1 MRLATII
8 SLGASALLGVGAL
21 VVAKV
26 WLPESSAGQ
35 GKASAAVAES
45 LIPVVAAREDIAYG
59 VKLSAKDL
67 MILRLPREAV
77 PSGAY
82 SSIEQVTA
90 LDSGAPVT
98 LARISAREPL
108 LPAKLSGGGVKANVA
123 AVIGPGMRAYTIKV
137 TDVSGGGGHVTPGDR
152 VDVLVAME
160 PNDGGYRAEGV
171 KGSTVVSGAVLQNV
185 KVLGMDL
192 VADPANVDKFVPKTA
207 TLEVT
212 LEDAAELAVAAQM
225 GELSLALRRTGAVE
239 LEEAPPVRSVSWTSR
254 GLTAATAAP
263 AAAPARRRPAPR
275 RTASA
280 RPPSDHSL
288 TLVQGSEKVTVQVP
302 ADRQGGF

>member
-45 LIPVVAAREDIAYG
+45 LVPVVAARSDIAYG
-59 VKLSAKDL
+59 VKLAAKDL
-67 MILRLPREAV
+67 MVLRLPRDAV
-77 PSGAY
+77 PEGAY
-82 SSIEQVTA
+82 STIEQVTA
-90 LDSGAPVT
+90 LDGGAPVS

-160 PNDGGYRAEGV
+160 PTDGSYRAEGAR
-171 KGSTVVSGAVLQNV
+171 GSRVVSGAVLQNV
-185 KVLGMDL
+185 RVLGMDL

-207 TLEVT
+207 TLEVS
-212 LEDAAELAVAAQM
+212 LEDAAELAVAAQV

-239 LEEAPPVRSVSWTSR
+239 VEEAQPVRSLTWTSGGAR
-254 GLTAATAAP
+254 PTP
-263 AAAPARRRPAPR
+263 AVDKPAGRRPAPR
-275 RTASA
+275 RAA
-280 RPPSDHSL
+280 PPKAPSDHSL
-288 TLVQGSEKVTVQVP
+288 TLVQGSERVTVQVP
-302 ADRQGGF
+302 ADRLGGY